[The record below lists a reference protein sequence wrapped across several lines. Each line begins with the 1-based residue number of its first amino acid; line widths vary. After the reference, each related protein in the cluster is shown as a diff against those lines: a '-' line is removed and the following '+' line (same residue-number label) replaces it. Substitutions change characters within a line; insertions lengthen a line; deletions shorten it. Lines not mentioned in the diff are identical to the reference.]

1 MNLPNTL
8 PFQLKNDNFDKN
20 IGIVTINTR
29 DSLEW
34 ALAYDKMNYTKMN
47 FFEIVISSELN
58 RVFHWAGLIILLGS
72 F

>member
-34 ALAYDKMNYTKMN
+34 ALAYDKMNYAKMT
-47 FFEIVISSELN
+47 FFEDFSKWS
-58 RVFHWAGLIILLGS
+58 FHQN
-72 F
+72 

>member
-8 PFQLKNDNFDKN
+8 LFQLKNDNFDKN

-34 ALAYDKMNYTKMN
+34 ALAYDKMNYAKM
-47 FFEIVISSELN
+47 IYDASKWS
-58 RVFHWAGLIILLGS
+58 FH
-72 F
+72 